1 MGTKFCCF
9 GWGTPRSRTGLLI
22 TECTQNGALLSKRG
36 VLAGWDLALTME
48 PARHTSKVTRFL
60 CCFSRLMAGCVISRY
75 WLSKTMKMGFLE
87 SSSNLQRPS
96 L

>member
-1 MGTKFCCF
+1 MKLGTRVGPC
-9 GWGTPRSRTGLLI
+9 S
-22 TECTQNGALLSKRG
+22 
-36 VLAGWDLALTME
+36 ALTME
-48 PARHTSKVTRFL
+48 PARQTSKVTAFL

-87 SSSNLQRPS
+87 SSSNLQSPS